1 MMWMT
6 GIVRTLPLI
15 GLPEG
20 EMEMKHLLKK
30 VLSGLFVGIWLCAQI
45 LAPAF
50 AYEEGTLYNG
60 CRGEEVRELQ
70 QALITL
76 GFLKGTA
83 DGVFGNNTEN
93 AVRAF
98 QKKNNLNVDG
108 LAGEK
113 TRELAI
119 GKADAAKGS
128 ASQVQP
134 SQNDVSVSQSY
145 AASTLYN
152 GSKGEDVRQLQQA
165 LIDLGF
171 LKGSADSVF
180 GSKTEAAVR
189 AFQKSAGLTVD
200 GLAGTQTRELAVSKA
215 SASKGSAT
223 PAPVPQ
229 STPVPV
235 QPSSSTI
242 GTAAYHIPAAGALFG
257 NNYDTI
263 HPGDSGERVKIL
275 QQALIDT
282 GFLKGKADGVFG
294 ENTQKAVIAFQT
306 RWNLTPDGLAGKKTL
321 QTLEKAVGGETPPA
335 TAVTPVPAATPIPAS
350 TPVPASDQGDI
361 NERIALPSASS
372 VQLLHW
378 FNDVKPSISNGQYL
392 LICDPSTGLSWT
404 LRVMSR
410 GRHCDSEPLTAKD
423 THTMVKA
430 FGGVNTWNQKAVYV
444 KLPDGRWTIG
454 STHDMP
460 HDSSTIKN
468 NDFGGHLC
476 VHFLRDMSEAQK
488 NDPKYGVA
496 NQETIRSFWKSLTGQ
511 SITN

>member
-1 MMWMT
+1 M
-6 GIVRTLPLI
+6 IRIQKSFLVHLCISLCLCFLTL
-15 GLPEG
+15 
-20 EMEMKHLLKK
+20 
-30 VLSGLFVGIWLCAQI
+30 S
-45 LAPAF
+45 PAF
-50 AYEEGTLYNG
+50 AYESTTLYNG
-60 CRGEEVRELQ
+60 CRGEE
-70 QALITL
+70 
-76 GFLKGTA
+76 
-83 DGVFGNNTEN
+83 
-93 AVRAF
+93 
-98 QKKNNLNVDG
+98 
-108 LAGEK
+108 
-113 TRELAI
+113 
-119 GKADAAKGS
+119 
-128 ASQVQP
+128 
-134 SQNDVSVSQSY
+134 
-145 AASTLYN
+145 
-152 GSKGEDVRQLQQA
+152 VRQLQQA

-171 LKGSADSVF
+171 LKGTADGVYGNKTEIAVRAFQKNAGLSVDGLAGTQTFDLAISKAAASKGSTAQASVVQSAASPAQPYSSTTLYNGCRGEEVRQLQQALIELGFLKGSADGVY
-180 GSKTEAAVR
+180 GNKTEEAVR

-200 GLAGTQTRELAVSKA
+200 GLAGKQIRELAASKA
-215 SASKGSAT
+215 AAVKGSVT
-223 PAPVPQ
+223 PAPAPQ
-229 STPVPV
+229 ITPVPA
-235 QPSSSTI
+235 QPSSPTI
-242 GTAAYHIPAAGALFG
+242 GTAAYHVPAAGALFG

-263 HPGDSGERVKIL
+263 RPGDTGDRVKIL

-282 GFLKGKADGVFG
+282 GFLKGRSDGVFG
-294 ENTQKAVIAFQT
+294 DNTQKAVIAFQT
-306 RWNLTPDGLAGKKTL
+306 RWKLTPHGLAGKKTL
-321 QTLEKAVGGETPPA
+321 QTLEKAVSGAAAP
-335 TAVTPVPAATPIPAS
+335 AVTVTPAPASTTVPAS
-350 TPVPASDQGDI
+350 TPVPSSDQGDI
-361 NERIALPSASS
+361 NDRISPPSVSS

-423 THTMVKA
+423 TRTMVKA

-511 SITN
+511 SITY